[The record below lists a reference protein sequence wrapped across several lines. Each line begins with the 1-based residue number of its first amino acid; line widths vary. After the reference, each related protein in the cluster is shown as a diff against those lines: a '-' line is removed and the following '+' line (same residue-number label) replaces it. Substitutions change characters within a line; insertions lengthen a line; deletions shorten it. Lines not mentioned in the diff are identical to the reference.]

1 MVTRGGGHEFRI
13 IIQHLFRL
21 DGLAHDTQQGMYAT
35 IIHGMSMSHCAAT
48 KRGNILR
55 RIFIP
60 FYPKKLKPICP
71 SSSLTSL

>member
-35 IIHGMSMSHCAAT
+35 IIRGMSMSYCAAT
-48 KRGNILR
+48 KRGNIL
-55 RIFIP
+55 
-60 FYPKKLKPICP
+60 
-71 SSSLTSL
+71 